1 MSLNTFIIYDHTE
14 TLLENVIN
22 VITIK
27 RNIRNK
33 KSKHTAHAAIHDSH
47 TVYLITAKADM
58 IFAEDY
64 IKTFFGDTQKYV
76 VEIIENNLNR
86 GKNIE
91 TRKEI

>member
-1 MSLNTFIIYDHTE
+1 
-14 TLLENVIN
+14 
-22 VITIK
+22 
-27 RNIRNK
+27 
-33 KSKHTAHAAIHDSH
+33 
-47 TVYLITAKADM
+47 M

>member
-1 MSLNTFIIYDHTE
+1 
-14 TLLENVIN
+14 
-22 VITIK
+22 
-27 RNIRNK
+27 
-33 KSKHTAHAAIHDSH
+33 
-47 TVYLITAKADM
+47 M

-64 IKTFFGDTQKYV
+64 IKKFFGDTQKDV